1 MKFTYGEAETQAII
15 RYSANLPFQK
25 PWTSQSSHIGIWVM
39 WDSFATADPKNNNRP
54 YPTHMVDF

>member
-39 WDSFATADPKNNNRP
+39 
-54 YPTHMVDF
+54 